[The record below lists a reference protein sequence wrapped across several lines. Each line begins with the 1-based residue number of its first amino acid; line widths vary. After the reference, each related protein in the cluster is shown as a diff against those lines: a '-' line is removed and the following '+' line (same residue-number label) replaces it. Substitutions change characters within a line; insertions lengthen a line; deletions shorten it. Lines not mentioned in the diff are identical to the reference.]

1 MAPFFETGD
10 DKLIKEAKREYRR
23 EYKRAWR
30 KTKRSIAK
38 EITTTWE
45 KREFKIL
52 QEEAFRHRESLSGF
66 IKKATMAYM
75 DKRYVTPNEEQVT
88 KTIQYLA
95 LVYNSMEELY
105 TEGLIAKEIERIL
118 EVQISKLEHDIRV
131 LLFSPKSIE
140 KVIQEQIGSNPK
152 MKERLVN
159 YIQNLPV

>member
-1 MAPFFETGD
+1 MAPFLETGN

-30 KTKRSIAK
+30 KTKRSITK

-45 KREFKIL
+45 KGEFKLL
-52 QEEAFRHRESLSGF
+52 QGEALRHKESLSGF

-75 DKRYVTPNEEQVT
+75 DKRYVVPNEELVT

-105 TEGLIAKEIERIL
+105 TEGLIAKEVERML
-118 EVQISKLEHDIRV
+118 EIQISKLEHDIRV

-140 KVIQEQIGSNPK
+140 QVIREQVGSTPQL
-152 MKERLVN
+152 KEKLIT

>member
-1 MAPFFETGD
+1 MAPFLETGN

-30 KTKRSIAK
+30 KAKRSIAK

-45 KREFKIL
+45 KGEFKIL
-52 QEEAFRHRESLSGF
+52 QTEASRHKESLSGF
-66 IKKATMAYM
+66 IKKATVAYM
-75 DKRYVTPNEEQVT
+75 DKRYVVPNEQQVT

-105 TEGLIAKEIERIL
+105 EDGLVAKEVERIL
-118 EVQISKLEHDIRV
+118 QVQLSKLEHDIRV

-140 KVIQEQIGSNPK
+140 QVIREQVSNSPQLK
-152 MKERLVN
+152 GKLIA
-159 YIQNLPV
+159 YIQNLSV